1 VTKDTKQSI
10 KRAFGERIRELREAR
25 DWSQE
30 TMGEE
35 CDLHWTYIG
44 GIERGE
50 RNPTLLSIYNLA
62 KGLKIE
68 ISELFEGLF

>member
-1 VTKDTKQSI
+1 VVAKPNI
-10 KRAFGERIRELREAR
+10 KRAFGDRVRDLRVAR

-30 TMGEE
+30 TMGAA

-50 RNPTLLSIYNLA
+50 RNPTLESIYKVA

-68 ISELFEGLF
+68 VSELFEDLG

>member
-1 VTKDTKQSI
+1 VAKDAKPSI
-10 KRAFGERIRELREAR
+10 KRVFGDRVRELRAAR

-30 TMGEE
+30 EMGEA

-50 RNPTLLSIYNLA
+50 RNPTLESVYKVA
-62 KGLKIE
+62 KGLKIK
-68 ISELFEGLF
+68 ISDLFDGLG